1 MFAWWISWLALCIL
15 LGWSP
20 AGGGTG
26 VVSATPA
33 AAGTEAA
40 ATAMWTV
47 TKRSGEDL
55 PYQHHRRSSGRNTQP
70 SKSSSSSSPSSSSSS
85 HLLIG
90 SPAVGQGPARQGK
103 DLKLGP
109 GMGGSAVETI
119 ETEGAQYFATQPT
132 PQTAVVG
139 STAVLPCR
147 VINKVGHLQW
157 TKDGFGL
164 GTERD
169 LDGFSR
175 YGMIGSD
182 DEGDF
187 SLRIQPVLLEDDAL
201 YQCQVSASSGVPGI
215 RSHTARLTVYV
226 PPEPPRVTPA
236 VLSTTAGMTVTLEC
250 ESKGGRPPPEI
261 QWVDDSRRETIRTGA
276 MTSEEVMPDGKRVT
290 VRSRLSFTPRRSHH
304 NSSIT
309 CLTSNQALSSP
320 LTGSIQLKVLFPP
333 EVKLQVKPSQ
343 LVEGDD
349 ATFICTAQANPDDI
363 TYRWYHSSE
372 ELKNETSRTLTLH
385 KISRN
390 LHQNAVSCEVS
401 NKVGTSKKTMS
412 VHVQYGPVFRV
423 LPRDVMAET
432 GKDVTLKC
440 DVDSNPP
447 ASIVWLQEGS
457 HKIIGS
463 GQTLEVTVGPS
474 TAGEYICV
482 ASVRGFQE
490 QRGKLRVLVKGP
502 PTIVS
507 SSEQQGRMGDTV
519 TIECSTVSIPSPI
532 KITWTYKGRDIDL
545 SDPRY
550 EVVQDEQEEGL
561 RNILVIHDADTPDFG
576 AYNCSVVNE
585 YGVARKQIRL
595 NEEKTVPVV
604 LLVGGVVA
612 VVVVAVVVASLV
624 LCNKRHSNIK
634 ERTRRFQGS
643 VYDYLGRRTV
653 RFTKGSPV
661 PEKPPAVT
669 VVPGPQIANMYSA
682 PSDTKLSEE
691 VCSSPALSSRPMEEL
706 SPSEEAKARAV
717 QALNR
722 LSGDS
727 GPTFIPDPDG
737 EGGRGYVPFV
747 DYSGRDYAPI
757 PNGRRASISDLGHYT
772 AAHAHQHSPNASSD
786 FCTIRRGT
794 RAADLGGEG
803 FLGSLSKY
811 HDTTATLRHNG
822 NAHTLARHSAYTPA
836 PRNPSYGSPPPPPYP
851 RNSKIGSPRG
861 PMSPGG
867 TNAITLPNTNAA
879 ATTLGHPEGRG
890 SPEAQFIFSPEAMMK
905 PGTLV

>member
-1 MFAWWISWLALCIL
+1 MFAWWISWLALCL
-15 LGWSP
+15 VLGRTPWS
-20 AGGGTG
+20 A
-26 VVSATPA
+26 SAAQTE
-33 AAGTEAA
+33 AGTEAA
-40 ATAMWTV
+40 TALWTV
-47 TKRSGEDL
+47 TKRSGGEE
-55 PYQHHRRSSGRNTQP
+55 PQYSHYHRASVRNTLP
-70 SKSSSSSSPSSSSSS
+70 SGSSAGS
-85 HLLIG
+85 HLLHG
-90 SPAVGQGPARQGK
+90 ASSAQLGAGQRPGK
-103 DLKLGP
+103 DMKLGP
-109 GMGGSAVETI
+109 GMGGSAVETL

-215 RSHTARLTVYV
+215 RSNTARLTVYV
-226 PPEPPRVTPA
+226 PPDPPKVSPA
-236 VLSTTAGMTVTLEC
+236 VLSTTAGMTMTLEC
-250 ESKGGRPPPEI
+250 ESRGGRPPPEI

-276 MTSEEVMPDGKRVT
+276 ITTEEVMSDGKRIT
-290 VRSRLSFTPRRSHH
+290 VRSRLSFSPRRSHH

-320 LTGSIQLKVLFPP
+320 LASSIQLKVLFPP
-333 EVKLQVKPSQ
+333 EVKLHVRPSQ

-349 ATFICTAQANPDDI
+349 ATFICTADANPSDI
-363 TYRWYHSSE
+363 TYRWYHRSQ
-372 ELKNETSRTLTLH
+372 ELKNETSRTLVLH
-385 KISRN
+385 KIPRSF
-390 LHQNAVSCEVS
+390 HQNVVSCEVS
-401 NKVGTSKKTMS
+401 NKVGTAKKTMS
-412 VHVQYGPVFRV
+412 VHVQYGPMFRA
-423 LPRDVMAET
+423 LPRDVMAEM
-432 GKDVTLKC
+432 GKEVTLKC
-440 DVDSNPP
+440 DVDSNPQ
-447 ASIVWLQEGS
+447 ASITWVQEGS
-457 HKIIGS
+457 DKIIGS
-463 GQTLEVTVGPS
+463 GEEMVVVVGPS
-474 TAGEYICV
+474 TAGEYTCI
-482 ASVRGFQE
+482 ASVRGFPE
-490 QRGKLRVLVKGP
+490 LRDKLRVLVKGP

-519 TIECSTVSIPSPI
+519 NLECSTVSIPSPI
-532 KITWTYKGRDIDL
+532 RITWTYRGRDIDL

-561 RNILVIHDADTPDFG
+561 RNILVIHDADTHDFG

-585 YGVARKQIRL
+585 YGVARKQILL

-612 VVVVAVVVASLV
+612 VVVVAAVVASLI

-634 ERTRRFQGS
+634 
-643 VYDYLGRRTV
+643 DYLGRRTV
-653 RFTKGSPV
+653 RFSKGSPV

-669 VVPGPQIANMYSA
+669 VVPGPQMANMYSA

-691 VCSSPALSSRPMEEL
+691 LCSSPALSSRPMEEV
-706 SPSEEAKARAV
+706 SPSEEAKVKAV

-727 GPTFIPDPDG
+727 GHTFIPDPDG

-772 AAHAHQHSPNASSD
+772 ATHAAHQHSPNTDSN

-794 RAADLGGEG
+794 RAADLGGDTI
-803 FLGSLSKY
+803 LGPLSKY
-811 HDTTATLRHNG
+811 HDASATMRHNG

-861 PMSPGG
+861 PISPAGP
-867 TNAITLPNTNAA
+867 NAIPPQTSIA
-879 ATTLGHPEGRG
+879 LGHPEDRG
-890 SPEAQFIFSPEAMMK
+890 SPEAKFIFSPEAMMK